1 MSLTI
6 INEKLKKIKIIE
18 KKLITNIIHLI
29 QMIVKK

>member
-1 MSLTI
+1 MRLTI